1 MYLYP
6 KTVRKGPNLGQID
19 IAVRKPSAYAPPEEV
34 VMVYIESGEAKIA
47 TSNQPQTSN
56 VKWKFEYSVGPASS
70 VAIEFDLLWVQKEDY
85 TFVPITVGDPWIF
98 RVYASQLLAQVGQST
113 MPIVL
118 DTGNITFV
126 SSTRGWKNVL
136 YPTQDQGIV
145 VGYIKDNSVWYVNY
159 CENAD
164 GSKSWSTPQQ
174 IPNTEGA
181 TAVSLY
187 RTADF
192 RVGFLVQQGTNIRNI
207 VTKRTWAGLGTEPQY
222 LSVGNFEISV
232 NYIELNVKQG
242 YSEDS
247 ISVGLPTF
255 NVAFGN
261 TQDLTNVFRNPFN
274 TDAFTVE
281 VDVKYPLVNID
292 PSDFLL
298 VDGRDRTFKVLSVT
312 AIANI
317 QGYYSQHL
325 ILTAE
330 DFNNARDGMK
340 VRFKGGGTTRGTV
353 GQVYP
358 PFESELFMPVG
369 LNPIELNPPQ
379 VVSIINVEG

>member
-56 VKWKFEYSVGPASS
+56 VKWKFEYSVGPAIS

-85 TFVPITVGDPWIF
+85 TFVPITIGDPWIF
-98 RVYASQLLAQVGQST
+98 RVYAGQLLAQVGQST

-126 SSTRGWKNVL
+126 SSTRGWKNAL

-145 VGYIKDNSVWYVNY
+145 VGYIKNNSVWYVNY

-164 GSKSWSTPQQ
+164 GSKFWSAPQQ

-181 TAVSLY
+181 SAVSVY

-232 NYIELNVKQG
+232 NYIELNFKQG

-261 TQDLTNVFRNPFN
+261 TQDLTNAFRNPFN

-281 VDVKYPLVNID
+281 VDVKYPLANID
-292 PSDFLL
+292 PTDFLL
-298 VDGRDRTFKVLSVT
+298 VDGRNRTFKVLSVT
-312 AIANI
+312 AITNI

-358 PFESELFMPVG
+358 QFESELFMPVG
-369 LNPIELNPPQ
+369 LNPIVQDPPQ
-379 VVSIINVEG
+379 VVNIINVEG